1 MFNLAKRYGHIYQ
14 PRKREII
21 APTMRELGSQSKEK
35 IILCSGINKVNFLD
49 E

>member
-21 APTMRELGSQSKEK
+21 APSMRELCYKPRDK
-35 IILCSGINKVNFLD
+35 IILCSGISEV
-49 E
+49 